1 MIALT
6 HFGNGNRIV
15 LNVDLIEKV
24 EATPDT
30 VITLTNGAR
39 SLVQE
44 SLEDIIDKSIEVK
57 ARALLMAQQLPD
69 HRDGQRLRLLH
80 GGEGPDGSPQDPPPA
95 SGDQP
100 DGAH

>member
-30 VITLTNGAR
+30 VITLTNGSR
-39 SLVQE
+39 YLVQE
-44 SLEDIIDKSIEVK
+44 SLEDIIDRSIEIK
-57 ARALLMAQQLPD
+57 ARALLMAQQLAD
-69 HRDGQRLRLLH
+69 HRYSQRLRLLH
-80 GGEGPDGSPQDPPPA
+80 GGENTDGVAHDRDPDAG
-95 SGDQP
+95 GQP
-100 DGAH
+100 DGAE

>member
-39 SLVQE
+39 YLVQE

-57 ARALLMAQQLPD
+57 ARALLMAQQLPE
-69 HRDGQRLRLLH
+69 HRDGQRLRLLY
-80 GGEGPDGSPQDPPPA
+80 GGENPDDSRESAFPTA
-95 SGDQP
+95 GDQP
-100 DGAH
+100 DGTR